1 MAIDDVV
8 VIGGGIIGLAIARA
22 LAKRKVTV
30 RVLEAGE
37 PGQGASTAAAGML
50 APQYEAARGEA
61 ALLQLCLKSG
71 ELYPAFCAELYE
83 ESGVDPQYAAS
94 GTLCPVFSDEE
105 AWKLVAFEADQR
117 WVGLPTEVLSPE
129 EARYREPHLSPSCRG
144 ALFLPLDHR
153 VHARQLFQA
162 LLTATR
168 AARVPIETHTPVRA
182 LALRK
187 HTVVGVHTPRQLFP
201 CRYVVLAA
209 GARSGLVT
217 RHRSFPSLPIRP
229 VKGEIVQVGTPPTQ
243 RLTHPL
249 IASRCYLVPRDDGSL
264 LIGATEVEA
273 GFDTTVTAGALA
285 TLVLAATAALPELA
299 TFSFQA
305 AWAGLRPTA
314 PDRLPL
320 LGPCGPQG
328 LIVATGHYRKGLLLA
343 PITGE
348 LIAELIAT
356 GKTSLPLDPFSPMRF
371 TT

>member
-1 MAIDDVV
+1 M
-8 VIGGGIIGLAIARA
+8 
-22 LAKRKVTV
+22 
-30 RVLEAGE
+30 
-37 PGQGASTAAAGML
+37 
-50 APQYEAARGEA
+50 
-61 ALLQLCLKSG
+61 
-71 ELYPAFCAELYE
+71 
-83 ESGVDPQYAAS
+83 
-94 GTLCPVFSDEE
+94 
-105 AWKLVAFEADQR
+105 
-117 WVGLPTEVLSPE
+117 
-129 EARYREPHLSPSCRG
+129 
-144 ALFLPLDHR
+144 
-153 VHARQLFQA
+153 
-162 LLTATR
+162 
-168 AARVPIETHTPVRA
+168 
-182 LALRK
+182 
-187 HTVVGVHTPRQLFP
+187 
-201 CRYVVLAA
+201 
-209 GARSGLVT
+209 
-217 RHRSFPSLPIRP
+217 
-229 VKGEIVQVGTPPTQ
+229 QVGTPPTQ
-243 RLTHPL
+243 RRTHPL